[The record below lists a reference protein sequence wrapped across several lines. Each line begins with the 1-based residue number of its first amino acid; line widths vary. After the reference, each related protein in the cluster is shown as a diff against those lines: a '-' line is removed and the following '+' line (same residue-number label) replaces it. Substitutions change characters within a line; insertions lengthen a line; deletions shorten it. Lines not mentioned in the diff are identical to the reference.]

1 EVKTM
6 NQMIAER
13 MSPKRLLTFMLA
25 VFAGIALLLAAVGIY
40 AVMSYTVAQRTHEI
54 GIRMALGAQA
64 ANIFRLVVGHG
75 VLLTGIGVTIGLA
88 GALAMTRALSGL
100 LYGVT
105 ATDAI
110 TFIGITVLLAFI
122 ALAACYFPARR
133 ATKVE
138 PVVALRH
145 E

>member
-1 EVKTM
+1 
-6 NQMIAER
+6 
-13 MSPKRLLTFMLA
+13 
-25 VFAGIALLLAAVGIY
+25 
-40 AVMSYTVAQRTHEI
+40 
-54 GIRMALGAQA
+54 MALGAQA

-75 VLLTGIGVTIGLA
+75 VLLTGIGLTIGLA

-110 TFIGITVLLAFI
+110 TFIGITFLLAFI